1 MLAVCRPRH
10 LEHIARESK
19 ERVLCQNSI
28 VKVTDRSHLE
38 LKNMTTLTHDRKI
51 SSVDLPQI
59 SQNDRQLRVISLL
72 SATTEM
78 VYALGCGHLLV
89 GRSHG
94 CDYPPICRSLP
105 ILSAPKI
112 DPSAPSDV
120 IDAQVRS
127 YLASAADG
135 GTVYHVLSEELS
147 SLQPDIVITQNQ
159 CRICAVT
166 KNDLQQALSKSKTIS
181 GNDVG
186 IVSVQPV
193 VLDDIFKD
201 IADIAAALGV
211 DDRGKLLCS
220 RMKSRM
226 DNVRSITQQQITKAV
241 HAPIKVVHVE
251 WLAPLM
257 GSGHFI
263 PELAEIASCTM
274 LHGTKGGSTPI
285 IQINQLADADVIL
298 LAPCGFTMTRTLS
311 ELTAIGLTDRE
322 EWKQLSAVRNRNVF
336 VADGNFF
343 FNRSSPRLVE
353 SAEILAEVAHVGLLG
368 LFGHHGVNVVRI
380 GEELEAYC
388 RVKGNN
394 EDKDLEGSRIHQRYL
409 NEVSGNKVA
418 SPNGSSS
425 VSNGGVTVAGSD
437 GSDVTGSS
445 GNIEQKQ
452 RQYPHPDD
460 AAIISSGPCAVV
472 EAQVACMRGD
482 CQEYGF
488 DGCKA
493 AFQFNTVANQ
503 KRLGSALSFAAIVRS
518 SAFKCFLDPSGVTH
532 IATVDSSGKTSDGVA
547 SNECKVKQ
555 EEDGVSLV
563 PVSVICSRAG
573 HEDVGFVFDVRLDTH
588 VIQDIEGNDVTGM
601 SVARWGTDGV
611 CVAEC
616 GRGGACRP

>member
-1 MLAVCRPRH
+1 MTTITDDH
-10 LEHIARESK
+10 KI
-19 ERVLCQNSI
+19 SI
-28 VKVTDRSHLE
+28 VKP
-38 LKNMTTLTHDRKI
+38 
-51 SSVDLPQI
+51 LPQM
-59 SQNDRQLRVISLL
+59 SQNERQLRVISLL

-135 GTVYHVLSEELS
+135 GTVYHVLSDELS

-166 KNDLQQALSKSKTIS
+166 KNDLQQALSKSKTIT

-201 IADIAAALGV
+201 ITDIAAALGV
-211 DDRGKLLCS
+211 EDRGALLCS

-226 DNVRSITQQQITKAV
+226 DNVRSITQQQLTKAT

-263 PELAEIASCTM
+263 PELAEIASCTL
-274 LHGTKGGSTPI
+274 LHATKGGSTPI
-285 IQINQLADADVIL
+285 IQIDQFVEADVIL

-322 EWKQLSAVRNRNVF
+322 EWEQLPAVRNNRVF

-353 SAEILAEVAHVGLLG
+353 SAEIFAEVAHDGLLG

-388 RVKGNN
+388 RVKGNH

-409 NEVSGNKVA
+409 NEVSGNNLA
-418 SPNGSSS
+418 SANGSSS
-425 VSNGGVTVAGSD
+425 DGNGAMTVAGSD
-437 GSDVTGSS
+437 GSDITGSS
-445 GNIEQKQ
+445 GSIEQKQ
-452 RQYPHPDD
+452 RQYPNPGD
-460 AAIISSGPCAVV
+460 AAIISGGPCAAV
-472 EAQVACMRGD
+472 EAQIACMRGD

-493 AFQFNTVANQ
+493 AYLFNTIDNQ
-503 KRLGSALSFAAIVRS
+503 KRLGSAVSFAAIVRS
-518 SAFKCFLDPSGVTH
+518 SAFKCFLDPTGVTH
-532 IATVDSSGKTSDGVA
+532 VGRVDSSSKTFDGVA
-547 SNECKVKQ
+547 SNECASKQ
-555 EEDGVSLV
+555 EEKGVSVV
-563 PVSVICSRAG
+563 PISVICSRAG
-573 HEDVGFVFDVRLDTH
+573 YEDVGFVFDVRLDT
-588 VIQDIEGNDVTGM
+588 QGTQEIEGRDGGRT
-601 SVARWGTDGV
+601 SIARWATDGV

>member
-1 MLAVCRPRH
+1 
-10 LEHIARESK
+10 
-19 ERVLCQNSI
+19 
-28 VKVTDRSHLE
+28 
-38 LKNMTTLTHDRKI
+38 MTTHDDDRKI
-51 SSVDLPQI
+51 STVEDFTQM
-59 SQNDRQLRVISLL
+59 SQNERQLRVISLL

-94 CDYPPICRSLP
+94 CDYPPICLSLP
-105 ILSAPKI
+105 FLSAPKI

-135 GTVYHVLSEELS
+135 GTVYHVLSDELS

-166 KNDLQQALSKSKTIS
+166 KNDLQQALNKSRTIN
-181 GNDVG
+181 GNDVS

-201 IADIAAALGV
+201 ITDIAAALGV
-211 DDRGKLLCS
+211 EDRGVLLCS
-220 RMKSRM
+220 RMKLRM
-226 DNVRSITQQQITKAV
+226 DNVHSITQQQLTKAV

-285 IQINQLADADVIL
+285 IQINQLTEADVIL

-322 EWKQLSAVRNRNVF
+322 EWKQLAAVRNNRVF

-353 SAEILAEVAHVGLLG
+353 SAEILAEVVHIGLLG

-380 GEELEAYC
+380 GQELEAYC
-388 RVKGNN
+388 RVKGNH

-409 NEVSGNKVA
+409 NEVSGNNVSSRDGSGSGGNGDEAVA
-418 SPNGSSS
+418 R
-425 VSNGGVTVAGSD
+425 SD
-437 GSDVTGSS
+437 GSDITGSS

-452 RQYPHPDD
+452 RQYPHPSD
-460 AAIISSGPCAVV
+460 AAIISNGPCAVV
-472 EAQVACMRGD
+472 EAQIACMRGD
-482 CQEYGF
+482 CQEHGF
-488 DGCKA
+488 NGCKA
-493 AFQFNTVANQ
+493 AYLFNTIANQ
-503 KRLGSALSFAAIVRS
+503 QRLGSAVSFSAIVRS
-518 SAFKCFLDPSGVTH
+518 SAFQCFLDPSGTTH
-532 IATVDSSGKTSDGVA
+532 VARVDSSSKTFDGVA
-547 SNECKVKQ
+547 SNESALNL
-555 EEDGVSLV
+555 EEEGVSVV
-563 PVSVICSRAG
+563 PVNVICSRAG
-573 HEDVGFVFDVRLDTH
+573 HEDVGFVFDVRLDTQ
-588 VIQDIEGNDVTGM
+588 VTQEIEGVDGVGIPL
-601 SVARWGTDGV
+601 ARWGTDGV

>member
-1 MLAVCRPRH
+1 MT
-10 LEHIARESK
+10 
-19 ERVLCQNSI
+19 QN
-28 VKVTDRSHLE
+28 E
-38 LKNMTTLTHDRKI
+38 
-51 SSVDLPQI
+51 
-59 SQNDRQLRVISLL
+59 RQLRVISLL

-135 GTVYHVLSEELS
+135 GTVYHVLSDELS

-166 KNDLQQALSKSKTIS
+166 KNDLQQALSKSRTKS
-181 GNDVG
+181 GNEVS

-201 IADIAAALGV
+201 ITDIAAALGV
-211 DDRGKLLCS
+211 EDRGVLLCS
-220 RMKSRM
+220 RMKLRM
-226 DNVRSITQQQITKAV
+226 DNVHSITQQQLTKAI

-285 IQINQLADADVIL
+285 IQINQLTEADVIL

-322 EWKQLSAVRNRNVF
+322 EWKQLAAVRNDRVF

-353 SAEILAEVAHVGLLG
+353 SAEILAEVVHIGLLG

-388 RVKGNN
+388 KVKGNH

-409 NEVSGNKVA
+409 NHVSGNNV
-418 SPNGSSS
+418 SSRDGSRSDGNGDEA
-425 VSNGGVTVAGSD
+425 VAGSD
-437 GSDVTGSS
+437 GSDVKGSS

-452 RQYPHPDD
+452 RQYPHPGD
-460 AAIISSGPCAVV
+460 AAIISNGPCAVV
-472 EAQVACMRGD
+472 EAQIACMRGD

-488 DGCKA
+488 NGCKA
-493 AFQFNTVANQ
+493 AYLFNTIANQ
-503 KRLGSALSFAAIVRS
+503 QRLGSAVSFSAIVRS
-518 SAFKCFLDPSGVTH
+518 SAFQCFLDPAGMTH
-532 IATVDSSGKTSDGVA
+532 VARVDSSSKIFDGVG
-547 SNECKVKQ
+547 SNGSALNQ
-555 EEDGVSLV
+555 EEEGVSVV
-563 PVSVICSRAG
+563 PVNVICSRAG
-573 HEDVGFVFDVRLDTH
+573 HEDVGFVFNVRLDTQ
-588 VIQDIEGNDVTGM
+588 VTQEIEGKDGLGI

-616 GRGGACRP
+616 GRGGTCRP